1 MKLIIGVPIVR
12 HLEKYINPKL
22 SVLENKHQSTV
33 CCKKVVKNLLTPWS
47 RPSVLSY
54 TPPCLKKKKKRLKH
68 NTPPTTLKII
78 YLFLW
83 GLLDKKWGEIISTT
97 HQKPRGKK
105 SQKWGL
111 NQLSNHKQFHNADD
125 KQDVEL

>member
-54 TPPCLKKKKKRLKH
+54 TPPCLKKKKKKVKTQY
-68 NTPPTTLKII
+68 TPHYIENN
-78 YLFLW
+78 LFIFV
-83 GLLDKKWGEIISTT
+83 GTVG
-97 HQKPRGKK
+97 QKVG
-105 SQKWGL
+105 
-111 NQLSNHKQFHNADD
+111 
-125 KQDVEL
+125 